1 MVSGGC
7 FRLFR
12 CLAPRESPR
21 CSLQIVRRCCRRSEA
36 CYFAV
41 CGRRWC
47 EATRRVVERGACV
60 SVCQLVETR
69 FSEEFRG
76 RGQRAR
82 SQRAHPART
91 QRNWEKQKP
100 CPPAVGIVDW
110 LCWLRAC
117 HKRRDHSSPARYP
130 RGLSLD
136 RIALQVTLGR
146 FTAMQLAWPRPHIT
160 HRRDDLTETYLLGV
174 LGEYPTTTM
183 VAVGAE
189 PDTPQYQLQQVTCFK
204 GSKQLATYESC
215 AMYIVQ
221 YRRADGG
228 VREVEHANLS
238 SAFLASQAGT
248 QPRLQTQFVS
258 GSAATKSHGSRTTNP
273 RFIHRKLWRR
283 SGAEVDVLK

>member
-1 MVSGGC
+1 M
-7 FRLFR
+7 
-12 CLAPRESPR
+12 LAADCE
-21 CSLQIVRRCCRRSEA
+21 ET

-204 GSKQLATYESC
+204 GSKQLLPRMNHVQCTSC
-215 AMYIVQ
+215 SIVEQ
-221 YRRADGG
+221 TAVLG
-228 VREVEHANLS
+228 
-238 SAFLASQAGT
+238 
-248 QPRLQTQFVS
+248 RLNMPT
-258 GSAATKSHGSRTTNP
+258 SAAPSW
-273 RFIHRKLWRR
+273 HRKLEPSHDCKLSLSLALLPPKAMARVPPTR
-283 SGAEVDVLK
+283 GSFIASFGGDLEPKLMY